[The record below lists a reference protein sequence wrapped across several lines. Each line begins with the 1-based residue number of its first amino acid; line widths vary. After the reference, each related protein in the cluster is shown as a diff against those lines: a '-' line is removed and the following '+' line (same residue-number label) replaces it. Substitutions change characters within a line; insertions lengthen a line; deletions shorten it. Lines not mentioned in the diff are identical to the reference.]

1 MPTCRWGE
9 GLFYSLWGIPL
20 QESSHLITHCLISLF
35 QYQWSPTFLAP
46 GTDFVEDN
54 FSTGQRGGDCFRM
67 IQVHYT
73 QAHLLLGGLVPNR
86 PGPVLVHGPEVGDPC
101 PTGPKLGGESNLT
114 MYLKHVEKCVTK
126 EKIESRG
133 LIIEGKMDC
142 VTKRLFSKRILIYTS
157 EKEYLM
163 KLRGTKIE

>member
-1 MPTCRWGE
+1 MAGVRVLGIAAVPNLFVTRDWFCGRQIFHQPWWG
-9 GLFYSLWGIPL
+9 
-20 QESSHLITHCLISLF
+20 
-35 QYQWSPTFLAP
+35 A
-46 GTDFVEDN
+46 
-54 FSTGQRGGDCFRM
+54 CFGR
-67 IQVHYT
+67 IQAHYI

-126 EKIESRG
+126 LKIESRG

-142 VTKRLFSKRILIYTS
+142 VTKSLFPKRILIYTS